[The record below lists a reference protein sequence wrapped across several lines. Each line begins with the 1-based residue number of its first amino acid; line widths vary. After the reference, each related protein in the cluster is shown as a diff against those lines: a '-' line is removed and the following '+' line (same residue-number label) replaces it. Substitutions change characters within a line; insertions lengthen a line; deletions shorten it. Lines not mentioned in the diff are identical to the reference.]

1 MLEQLSL
8 IYFNDSLTLYNLTNY
23 DFQDSSSTIF
33 ISSTHPYPL
42 QVNIALA
49 VIGTFTSLL
58 TISGN
63 VLVLVSFFVD
73 RQIRQPTN
81 YFIFSLAISDFLIGC
96 ISMPFL
102 TLAIYKNQ
110 WVLGSFLC
118 DIWLSLDYTICLASI
133 YTVLLITVDRFCS
146 VKIPAKYR
154 NWRTKRRII
163 FLVLLTWFVPA
174 LIFFIS
180 TMGYP
185 LYSKKP
191 NLSITDLQCDVQWNK
206 NAYFNL
212 GLTIGYFWVTLLVM
226 FTLYFFIYQ
235 VASALEKRSQA
246 NAKKVSNIIGVSS
259 SNVTN
264 FVLNMSK
271 NHHLTHATATSSS
284 SLRSKKMKPTQQ
296 STLSS
301 ISKYEISIDDDVGSS
316 FINNNDTDNDNNNN
330 NNNNNNNKRLSNGLD
345 VIKPVLSNETNGERT
360 SVTTLAS
367 NLTNLLNITRVGVE
381 SVKKLE
387 ENRIL
392 LPITQNKTSLSPTTR
407 QKLFGRHGG
416 TSSKARKALRTITV
430 IMGAFVICW
439 TPWHIHT
446 IIQTFC
452 KTCRESIVFNTY
464 LFHACYFLCYLN
476 SPINPFCYA
485 LANRQFKKTY
495 TRLLRCDF
503 RKL

>member
-1 MLEQLSL
+1 MVEQLSF
-8 IYFNDSLTLYNLTNY
+8 IFFNESLLFYNLTNY
-23 DFQDSSSTIF
+23 DIQDSSSTIL
-33 ISSTHPYPL
+33 ISSSHPYPI

-58 TISGN
+58 TIS
-63 VLVLVSFFVD
+63 
-73 RQIRQPTN
+73 
-81 YFIFSLAISDFLIGC
+81 AISDFLIGC

-102 TLAIYKNQ
+102 TLGIYKNQ
-110 WVLGSFLC
+110 WVVGSFLC
-118 DIWLSLDYTICLASI
+118 DIWLSLDYTVCLASI

-154 NWRTKRRII
+154 NWRTKKRII

-191 NLSITDLQCDVQWNK
+191 NLSLSDLQCDVQWNK

-235 VASALEKRSQA
+235 VASELEKRSKA
-246 NAKKVSNIIGVSS
+246 NAKKMSSIIGISS
-259 SNVTN
+259 SNMTN
-264 FVLNMSK
+264 IVINMSK
-271 NHHLTHATATSSS
+271 NHQLTQTTITSSS
-284 SLRSKKMKPTQQ
+284 SARSKKIKYPQQ

-301 ISKYEISIDDDVGSS
+301 ISKFETTVDDDAGSS
-316 FINNNDTDNDNNNN
+316 FVNATIA
-330 NNNNNNNKRLSNGLD
+330 NNKRLSNGLD
-345 VIKPVLSNETNGERT
+345 AANRSSSHYTSGERT
-360 SVTTLAS
+360 SVATIAS
-367 NLTNLLNITRVGVE
+367 NITNLLTMTRVGVG
-381 SVKKLE
+381 SNRKLE

-392 LPITQNKTSLSPTTR
+392 LPITQQNSTPTSTPTKSKPCSRTS
-407 QKLFGRHGG
+407 G

-439 TPWHIHT
+439 TPWHVHT

-503 RKL
+503 RQL